1 MLVRFKN
8 IINEVSIDLEAT
20 VEIIETAVAV
30 VSEYQDDSGVIV
42 DEVKELQK
50 ELRTLSLIG
59 DDELIIKFVPKVID
73 LAVRAENFINEALL
87 KRS

>member
-20 VEIIETAVAV
+20 VEIVETAVAV

-50 ELRTLSLIG
+50 ELKTLSLIG